1 MKIER
6 APGSIYTEITYI
18 DEDGYGQ
25 AFQIVER
32 AGGVML
38 RPVSS
43 PDHPEGES
51 TPIGLDRSVEDL
63 ITPLLLKSKS
73 KRIQIVIYEDP

>member
-18 DEDGYGQ
+18 DNEGYGQ
-25 AFQIVER
+25 PFEIKER

-38 RPVSS
+38 RAVEG
-43 PDHPEGES
+43 HPEKDPSKVKGKW
-51 TPIGLDRSVEDL
+51 RSVEDL